1 MALSIRKSEAKGPL
15 TTLQLQRERGC
26 PVRGWPA
33 GGPRAALRRPAGGP
47 QAARGGY
54 FPASSAWTSFRETEL
69 MQ

>member
-26 PVRGWPA
+26 PARGRPA
-33 GGPRAALRRPAGGP
+33 GGPRRPG
-47 QAARGGY
+47 GGY

>member
-33 GGPRAALRRPAGGP
+33 GGP